1 MKGGV
6 WEVAMLLEEFNWK
19 REVLQAEGP
28 VLVDFWAPWCGPCQT
43 MSPVIEALARDHK
56 VCKVNIDSNEPL
68 AHHCRISV
76 VPTLLVFKGGREVA
90 RRQGVAPEAELR
102 AELERWR

>member
-1 MKGGV
+1 
-6 WEVAMLLEEFNWK
+6 MLLEEFNWK

-28 VLVDFWAPWCGPCQT
+28 VLVDFWAPWCGPCRA
-43 MSPVIEALARDHK
+43 MNPVIEALARDHK
-56 VCKVNIDSNEPL
+56 VCKVNIDRNEPL
-68 AHHCRISV
+68 ARHCRVSA
-76 VPTLLVFKGGREVA
+76 VPTLLVYRGGREVA